1 MKKKMIAVAMALA
14 LILSAVSVTP
24 SMTTY
29 AKTKSPKLS
38 KKKMVMTVGKVQKV
52 KLKNVSQK
60 VKWTVAKKKVVKIT
74 KKSGKYNNSIVIK
87 GVKTGSTKIIAKCGK
102 KKYKVKVTVKKEE
115 TPSKEVEGTT
125 AEEIPEQTAENHT
138 TEAETT
144 PKPTAEG
151 TETEELTTSEQ
162 LSETPTINEETT
174 EPETTRETKL
184 VAEVLNNVI
193 TTEDT
198 LWLNIYFN
206 GPTDVI
212 LWTDY
217 NPYILEIYEDGQWRK
232 LEYSDNFEPIMG
244 MPTISENLAAN
255 INISLFWAYKDVRP
269 GHYRYTHHLGKSTF
283 YDGENPY
290 GDSISVEFD
299 IIDSEFCIT
308 GKVKKDDIENTDNL
322 EITYNVFTESEK
334 EYIYDT
340 QPNHL
345 YQDINGRWV
354 ECIPILT
361 SEEHEY
367 QTMIGSGN
375 IDITIPLAQYF
386 GSLSPRLYRYVHM
399 VAGKEILVSF
409 YVRES
414 VS

>member
-1 MKKKMIAVAMALA
+1 MKKKMIAVVMTLA

-29 AKTKSPKLS
+29 AKIKSPKLS

-87 GVKTGSTKIIAKCGK
+87 GLKTGSTKIIAKCGK

-115 TPSKEVEGTT
+115 TPSISMTQQVATKVTETT
-125 AEEIPEQTAENHT
+125 TFKVGDT
-138 TEAETT
+138 TTTTKAIETT
-144 PKPTAEG
+144 PEPTSVE

-162 LSETPTINEETT
+162 LPETPTINEEIT

-193 TTEDT
+193 TPEDT
-198 LWLNIYFN
+198 LWLNIYFD

-217 NPYILEIYEDGQWRK
+217 NPYILEIYKDGQWRK

-334 EYIYDT
+334 EYMYDT
-340 QPNHL
+340 QRYHL
-345 YQDINGRWV
+345 YLDINGRWV
-354 ECIPILT
+354 ECIPIFT
-361 SEEHEY
+361 S
-367 QTMIGSGN
+367 
-375 IDITIPLAQYF
+375 
-386 GSLSPRLYRYVHM
+386 
-399 VAGKEILVSF
+399 
-409 YVRES
+409 
-414 VS
+414 